1 MPPQDLFFLRA
12 LVVTELDFP
21 RAVRRDAGRVAGRG
35 AGLDSR
41 SVFAATDPRVDPI
54 VRAKLIRRPSF
65 FLAGLLRR
73 LFSICSPKI
82 PGDMNLF
89 RSVDSHPRR
98 SDQLAMRIVTIIFS
112 GRADL
117 RNDP

>member
-1 MPPQDLFFLRA
+1 
-12 LVVTELDFP
+12 
-21 RAVRRDAGRVAGRG
+21 
-35 AGLDSR
+35 
-41 SVFAATDPRVDPI
+41 VDPI

-82 PGDMNLF
+82 PGDMDLF

-98 SDQLAMRIVTIIFS
+98 SDQACD
-112 GRADL
+112 AH
-117 RNDP
+117 RNRNFFRPRRLTEPSVK

>member
-12 LVVTELDFP
+12 LVVTEPDFP
-21 RAVRRDAGRVAGRG
+21 RALRRDVGRVAERVAGRG

-82 PGDMNLF
+82 PGDMDLV

-98 SDQLAMRIVTIIFS
+98 SDQLAMRS
-112 GRADL
+112 
-117 RNDP
+117 

>member
-12 LVVTELDFP
+12 LVVTEPDFP
-21 RAVRRDAGRVAGRG
+21 RALRRDAGRVAERR
-35 AGLDSR
+35 AGFDRR
-41 SVFAATDPRVDPI
+41 SVFAATDPRVAPI

-82 PGDMNLF
+82 AGDMDLV

-98 SDQLAMRIVTIIFS
+98 SDQLAMSTVIIFFLPRRS
-112 GRADL
+112 IR
-117 RNDP
+117 